1 MGLCFRRAPNDPG
14 KKLSSSG
21 VFIAEKRATAKSFV
35 RNERKQKREHRW
47 VLAVAVAIAVP
58 RSSSFETTTTTTTTS
73 STSSTTSL
81 SEKKVGA
88 MMKIELDGRVGN
100 AINLVQ

>member
-35 RNERKQKREHRW
+35 RDERKQKREHRW

-58 RSSSFETTTTTTTTS
+58 RSSSFETTTTT
-73 STSSTTSL
+73 L
-81 SEKKVGA
+81 SEKKGGA